1 MYLLYEQIC
10 YHTCNK
16 PVRCERCMWTF
27 TWRVQESGK
36 VSEENAVLRQQ
47 LADIQA
53 SLSKVNQSQEDTL
66 QDAQVSL

>member
-1 MYLLYEQIC
+1 MQMRYY
-10 YHTCNK
+10 TCNT
-16 PVRCERCMWTF
+16 PVHCERCMWTF
-27 TWRVQESGK
+27 TWLVQESGK

-53 SLSKVNQSQEDTL
+53 SLSKVNQSQEDTS

>member
-1 MYLLYEQIC
+1 
-10 YHTCNK
+10 
-16 PVRCERCMWTF
+16 MWTF
-27 TWRVQESGK
+27 TWLVQESGK